1 VWSPRRAQAIGG
13 AAPAMFHVELRQFP
27 HNLCRFNLS
36 EHELRAI
43 AERWAREQWV
53 ALGDRKWDP
62 NQARLTI
69 LEGPKLGPEQLT
81 MGRGW
86 RTAQRSGEDVTA
98 RVLADARARLQGAP
112 AAAGAPPAGAGV
124 APRAA
129 DASPGGAHAAAGV
142 AGGELGSAGAGSGG
156 VGAAAAAGGEPG
168 AVGAALWGGGA
179 GAGAVGGEP
188 GVAGVAP
195 GSASAFPGAA
205 TAEGRELALHAD
217 SLGLELL
224 EALSESA
231 LPLSR
236 AWAFAHERFPGRA
249 PSECLALAELA
260 LRSLLRRSL
269 VEVVAVGA
277 HGGARG
283 DAASE
288 AGAGAIAEAG
298 AAAAGEGEGAS
309 RAAASGEAL
318 ERVAAE
324 EALARPQSWS
334 GLADAASVWMRRA

>member
-1 VWSPRRAQAIGG
+1 
-13 AAPAMFHVELRQFP
+13 MYHVELRQFP

-69 LEGPKLGPEQLT
+69 LEGPKIGPEQLT

-86 RTAQRSGEDVTA
+86 RAAQRDGSDVTA
-98 RVLADARARLQGAP
+98 SVLANARARLSG
-112 AAAGAPPAGAGV
+112 
-124 APRAA
+124 
-129 DASPGGAHAAAGV
+129 ASPGGARAAPRAAGGDV
-142 AGGELGSAGAGSGG
+142 GSAGAVSGG
-156 VGAAAAAGGEPG
+156 AGGEPG
-168 AVGAALWGGGA
+168 AAGGALWGGGVGPGEA
-179 GAGAVGGEP
+179 GGEP

-195 GSASAFPGAA
+195 GSASSFPGAA
-205 TAEGRELALHAD
+205 TAEGRELALHSD

-224 EALSESA
+224 QALSESA

-236 AWAFAHERFPGRA
+236 AWALAHERFPGRA

-260 LRSLLRRSL
+260 VRSLLQRRL
-269 VEVVAVGA
+269 LEVVAVEARRGRG
-277 HGGARG
+277 GGASAG
-283 DAASE
+283 SE
-288 AGAGAIAEAG
+288 AGASATGELGAGTASEAASG
-298 AAAAGEGEGAS
+298 AAGSAGRAS
-309 RAAASGEAL
+309 RSAARGEAL

-324 EALARPQSWS
+324 EALARPESWS
-334 GLADAASVWMRRA
+334 GLGDAASVWMRRA

>member
-1 VWSPRRAQAIGG
+1 MYHI
-13 AAPAMFHVELRQFP
+13 ELRQFP

-69 LEGPKLGPEQLT
+69 LEGPEIGPEQLT

-86 RTAQRSGEDVTA
+86 RAAQRGGSDVTA
-98 RVLADARARLQGAP
+98 SVLADARARLSG
-112 AAAGAPPAGAGV
+112 
-124 APRAA
+124 
-129 DASPGGAHAAAGV
+129 ASPGGARAAPRAD
-142 AGGELGSAGAGSGG
+142 GGDVGSAGAVSGG
-156 VGAAAAAGGEPG
+156 AGGEPG
-168 AVGAALWGGGA
+168 AAGGALWGGGA
-179 GAGAVGGEP
+179 GPGEAGGEP

-195 GSASAFPGAA
+195 GSASSFPGAA
-205 TAEGRELALHAD
+205 TAEGRELALQAD

-236 AWAFAHERFPGRA
+236 AWALAHERFPARA

-260 LRSLLRRSL
+260 VRSLLQRRL
-269 VEVVAVGA
+269 LEVVAVEARRSAG
-277 HGGARG
+277 GGAG
-283 DAASE
+283 SE
-288 AGAGAIAEAG
+288 AGGRAIGEAAGGVTGKAGAGMADEAG
-298 AAAAGEGEGAS
+298 RAS

-318 ERVAAE
+318 QRVAAE
-324 EALARPQSWS
+324 EALARPESWS
-334 GLADAASVWMRRA
+334 RLADAASAWVRRA

>member
-1 VWSPRRAQAIGG
+1 
-13 AAPAMFHVELRQFP
+13 MYHVELRQFP

-69 LEGPKLGPEQLT
+69 LEGPKIGPEQLT

-86 RTAQRSGEDVTA
+86 RAAQRGGSDVTA
-98 RVLADARARLQGAP
+98 SVLANARARLSG
-112 AAAGAPPAGAGV
+112 
-124 APRAA
+124 
-129 DASPGGAHAAAGV
+129 ASPGGARAAPRAAGGDV
-142 AGGELGSAGAGSGG
+142 GSAGAVSGG
-156 VGAAAAAGGEPG
+156 AGGEPG
-168 AVGAALWGGGA
+168 AAGGALWGGGVGPGEA
-179 GAGAVGGEP
+179 GGEP

-195 GSASAFPGAA
+195 GSASSFPGAA
-205 TAEGRELALHAD
+205 TAEGRELALHSD

-224 EALSESA
+224 QALSESA

-236 AWAFAHERFPGRA
+236 AWALAHERFPGRA

-260 LRSLLRRSL
+260 VRSLLQRRL
-269 VEVVAVGA
+269 LEVVAVEARRGRG
-277 HGGARG
+277 GGASAG
-283 DAASE
+283 SE
-288 AGAGAIAEAG
+288 AGASATGELGAGTASEAASG
-298 AAAAGEGEGAS
+298 AAGSAGRAS
-309 RAAASGEAL
+309 RSAARGEAL

-324 EALARPQSWS
+324 EALARPESWS
-334 GLADAASVWMRRA
+334 GLGDAASVWMRRA